1 MPSADFERSL
11 EVSQSAAECWD
22 VLTDVERIASWVSV
36 VGEVKELEHL
46 ESYTAVLVDQF
57 GPFKLKADLDIKV
70 TELDEGTSIAFRAKG
85 EDRQVSTSIIVDGSL
100 ALEPGSAGTTIHV
113 KGRWN
118 VIGTVATMGS
128 GTIRKKA
135 DTIMEEFFT
144 AAEAEFSA

>member
-11 EVSQSAAECWD
+11 DVSQSPAECWG
-22 VLTDVERIASWVSV
+22 VLIDVERIASWVSV

-46 ESYTAVLVDQF
+46 KTYSAVLVDQF
-57 GPFKLKADLDIKV
+57 GPFKLKADLDITV

-85 EDRQVSTSIIVDGSL
+85 EDRQVSTSIIVDGGL
-100 ALEPGSAGTTIHV
+100 ALEPGGTGTTIHV

-135 DTIMEEFFT
+135 DQIMEEFFT